1 MPLGAICSLI
11 WIVCTFSITKIC
23 MSFSMWMICQQPT
36 KVWRLQNDE
45 IDKMLPNQQ
54 KSSYTYSLRFKLK
67 INVDWVLFLPI
78 KTNSVTNCHHQKLS
92 ISTPK
97 LTILNISGSI
107 PIFKNPYLGPIAT
120 LVVEYQG
127 KIIQFQFQYTM
138 NLKSYGKMFSI
149 CQTTWKWS
157 CRATIVILDTNVMIL
172 HIQYMYIYVI
182 KLNFCCL

>member
-1 MPLGAICSLI
+1 MHMPSGAICSLI
-11 WIVCTFSITKIC
+11 WIVSTFSITKIC
-23 MSFSMWMICQQPT
+23 MSFSRWMICQQPT

-67 INVDWVLFLPI
+67 INVDWVLFLHI

-149 CQTTWKWS
+149 CQTTWK
-157 CRATIVILDTNVMIL
+157 
-172 HIQYMYIYVI
+172 
-182 KLNFCCL
+182 